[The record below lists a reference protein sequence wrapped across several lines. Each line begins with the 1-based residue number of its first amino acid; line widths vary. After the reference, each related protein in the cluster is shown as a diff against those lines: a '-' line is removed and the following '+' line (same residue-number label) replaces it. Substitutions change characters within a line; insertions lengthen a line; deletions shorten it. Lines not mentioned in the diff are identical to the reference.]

1 MFRWFF
7 IFDFGAILHPL
18 SNLAVKNRV
27 KRPVSI
33 FFSMIADLLVAIMKY
48 SFLQT
53 RDAQENSFDF
63 ELVSSVKLIK

>member
-63 ELVSSVKLIK
+63 ELASSVKLIK